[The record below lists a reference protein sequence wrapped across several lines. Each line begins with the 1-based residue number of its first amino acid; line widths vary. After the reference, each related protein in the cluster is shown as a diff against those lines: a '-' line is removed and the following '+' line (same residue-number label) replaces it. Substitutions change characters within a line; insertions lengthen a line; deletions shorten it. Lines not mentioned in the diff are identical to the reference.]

1 MPISA
6 ANDQDLRPRMRP
18 VVILTGPFG
27 TGLSTAA
34 DHIERAHGYQRVHLA
49 DELKLEWSARYDDQR
64 PVRSDLQWLGDEL
77 RQSEGSAVLVERAL
91 RKPKIDLSESIVIE
105 SIKNVGEIA
114 YLRQVFGYRAIVV
127 AVQSEIETRLS
138 RATARYTAV
147 GLDRDHIT
155 EDDLRDRNEEV
166 EYGQQVELCMDL
178 ADIVVL
184 NTSATTD
191 LAYVQKIDELIAL
204 VQGAAD
210 RGLTNVEIYMHAAY
224 SLARSSKCL
233 KRHVGAVLVDSLDQL
248 VAGGFNENPS
258 GTKPCIEEPDY
269 GFQCHRDIVRRD
281 HFENLA
287 RRGARC
293 PVCDVALSGSDGP
306 PWRCDSCYKRGRK
319 TNLET
324 FFFPDRAMSWCT
336 AVHAEVRAILAAGEK
351 ARRSTLYTT
360 TFPCMQCAEKIVQSG
375 IAGIVYTEA
384 YPDPHSA
391 SRLQK
396 GGVSITQFEGVR
408 SSAVERLFP
417 NPWQPVVRR

>member
-1 MPISA
+1 MSISA
-6 ANDQDLRPRMRP
+6 EKDWDLKPSMRP
-18 VVILTGPFG
+18 VVIFTGPFG

-34 DHIERAHGYQRVHLA
+34 DHIERVHGYQHIHLA

-77 RQSEGSAVLVERAL
+77 RHSDGSAVLVERAL
-91 RKPKIDLSESIVIE
+91 RRSGINLSLPIVIE

-114 YLRQVFGYRAIVV
+114 YLREVFGYRAIVI
-127 AVQSEIETRLS
+127 AVQSEIETRVS
-138 RATARYTAV
+138 RASEKYAAV
-147 GLDRDHIT
+147 GLDRDHIA
-155 EDDLRDRNEEV
+155 EDDQRDRNEEV

-178 ADIVVL
+178 ADIVIL
-184 NTSATTD
+184 NTSVTTD
-191 LAYVQKIDELIAL
+191 ARYLQKVDELISL
-204 VQGAAD
+204 VEGTAD

-248 VAGGFNENPS
+248 VAGGFNENPT
-258 GTKPCIEEPDY
+258 GTAPCVEEPEY

-293 PVCDVALSGSDGP
+293 PVCGIMLSGSDGP
-306 PWRCDSCYKRGRK
+306 PWRCESCYSSGRK

-351 ARRSTLYTT
+351 ARGSTLYTT

-391 SRLQK
+391 GRLQK
-396 GGVSITQFEGVR
+396 GGVSIAQFEGVR
-408 SSAVERLFP
+408 SAVERLFP